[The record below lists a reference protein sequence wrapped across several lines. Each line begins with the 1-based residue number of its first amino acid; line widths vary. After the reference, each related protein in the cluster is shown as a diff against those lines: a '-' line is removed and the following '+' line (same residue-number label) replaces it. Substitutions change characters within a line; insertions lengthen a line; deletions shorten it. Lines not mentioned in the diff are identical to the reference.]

1 MELWRE
7 ILISGLQNEGYK
19 LDCINDKALKEI
31 IDSESYKVLEQIKQI
46 MDDDSLI
53 DKDCFLK
60 IEAILCVLEQNN
72 IFCNRHDFG

>member
-19 LDCINDKALKEI
+19 LDFMNDKALKEI

-72 IFCNRHDFG
+72 IFCSRHDFG